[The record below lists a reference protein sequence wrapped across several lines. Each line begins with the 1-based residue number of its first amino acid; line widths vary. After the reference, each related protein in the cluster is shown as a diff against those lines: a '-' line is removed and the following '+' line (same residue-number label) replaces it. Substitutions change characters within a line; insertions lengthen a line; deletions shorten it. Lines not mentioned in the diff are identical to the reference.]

1 MVSLVADRNSQ
12 AESQALSISATPM
25 SELMWTEIKKWGPTP
40 IRNNN
45 HAVSHLD
52 RRRRGTSQLLDCNC
66 CHLCAAFLLASNQI
80 AAQEQHTHRGVHV
93 SFPHIAPVSPKT
105 QCLVDLLPLASDGLP
120 CSLRYCPKPLHRCQ
134 QVWQPLKP
142 THRHRLRLMVGD
154 SVRTSCFSAKWVQ
167 SDKEL
172 QASHALNNLL
182 DALSRGM
189 YQGWRQ
195 LSNTARPLRPQTWPN
210 SKTNTHAPY
219 VMRELSESVH
229 CEEACFREL
238 SFFKTNKNTEHIS
251 GSNTN
256 GISPQPVRAARTR
269 ARTETTSGRGWLSW
283 RQPACST

>member
-1 MVSLVADRNSQ
+1 MRSLFACLKPDSGSRTTH
-12 AESQALSISATPM
+12 APGGTRIISAYCP
-25 SELMWTEIKKWGPTP
+25 
-40 IRNNN
+40 R
-45 HAVSHLD
+45 
-52 RRRRGTSQLLDCNC
+52 
-66 CHLCAAFLLASNQI
+66 
-80 AAQEQHTHRGVHV
+80 
-93 SFPHIAPVSPKT
+93 VSPKT

-142 THRHRLRLMVGD
+142 THRHRLRLIVILY
-154 SVRTSCFSAKWVQ
+154 VQAVFSAKWVQ
-167 SDKEL
+167 CDKEL

-238 SFFKTNKNTEHIS
+238 SFFKTNKNTEHVS